1 MRIPRRTLLAAIPA
15 LATPSILRA
24 QSVEITV
31 QYAQPNIFKES
42 KDAIAAAFADREPG
56 IRLNWVTT
64 PDYEAGQQLMLRQ
77 AATQVTVDLAYQG
90 LNRQRVLA
98 ERGLVADLRPFIAR
112 DGGAAA
118 LGYSAPILAQGN
130 WGGIQAGLP
139 YAMSNPIT
147 YANVAVLRRAG
158 IDPDAL
164 PTSWEEHLAMHTRIK
179 ALGDGIDPSY
189 IDFGGGEWMW
199 SSWLFSYG
207 GRFLTP
213 DERTVA
219 FTGPEGIA
227 AMRVLDR
234 MVKAG
239 MPNMTGAAAQQSF
252 GAGKIGL
259 HYRSTALL
267 RNMIQVSGRNFEL
280 RTYGFPTVEGGRLVL
295 PVGGSAGMITARDPA
310 KREAAWK
317 FLKFSTSPEGTALM
331 VKNTGYVPCN
341 QIAIDDPRWLGEFY
355 RDNPLFQTATRQ
367 VPVSVPWYAFP
378 GGQGVRISQIF
389 LDGIA
394 RIMQQQATP
403 EVVIADIGRDVQ
415 RLLPR
420 S

>member
-1 MRIPRRTLLAAIPA
+1 MRRRTLLAASAAAP
-15 LATPSILRA
+15 LAAPQIARA
-24 QSVEITV
+24 QAVEITV

-42 KDAIAAAFADREPG
+42 KDAIAAAFAEREPG
-56 IRLNWVTT
+56 IRITWITT

-77 AATQVTVDLAYQG
+77 AATQVTIDLAYQG
-90 LNRQRVLA
+90 LNRQRILA
-98 ERGLVADLRPFIAR
+98 ERGLAVDLAPFIAR
-112 DGGAAA
+112 DGGADA
-118 LGYSAPILAQGN
+118 LGYSAPILAQGR

-147 YANVAVLRRAG
+147 YGNVAVLRRAG

-164 PTSWEEHLAMHTRIK
+164 PTSWEEHLALYPRIR
-179 ALGDGIDPSY
+179 ALGDGIDPCY

-199 SSWLFSYG
+199 SSWLFSHG
-207 GRFLTP
+207 GRFLSE
-213 DERTVA
+213 DERTVL
-219 FTGPEGIA
+219 FTGPEGQA
-227 AMRVLDR
+227 SMRILDR

-239 MPNMTGAAAQQSF
+239 KPNMTGAAAQQSF
-252 GAGKIGL
+252 GAGKLGL

-280 RTYGFPTVEGGRLVL
+280 RTYPFPTVEGGRITL

-317 FLKFSTSPEGTALM
+317 FLKFSTSAEGTTLM
-331 VKNTGYVPCN
+331 VRNTGYVPCN
-341 QIAIDDPRWLGEFY
+341 QLAIDDPRWLGEFY
-355 RDNPLFQTATRQ
+355 RENPLFQTATRQ
-367 VPVSVPWYAFP
+367 VAVSVPWFAFP

-403 EVVIADIGRDVQ
+403 EVVLAEIGRDVQ

-420 S
+420 A